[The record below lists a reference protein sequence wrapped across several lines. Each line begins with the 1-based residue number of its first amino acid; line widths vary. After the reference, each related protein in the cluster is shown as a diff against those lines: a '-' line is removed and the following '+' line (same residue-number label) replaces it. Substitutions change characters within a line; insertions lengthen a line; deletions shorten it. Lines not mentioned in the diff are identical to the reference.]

1 MGTKWLLKK
10 FFLTYLFFI
19 SDDMVRKAS
28 STLMDSF
35 ALVSIKGIPNESAK
49 ACS

>member
-1 MGTKWLLKK
+1 MDSKK
-10 FFLTYLFFI
+10 VYFFPYLFLI

-28 STLMDSF
+28 STLRDSF

-49 ACS
+49 ACN